1 MRENLGRPQ
10 PSSVVDYNQALAA
23 EMIALA
29 EVYESGFASAYEPW
43 LFRQFDERDIR
54 RAQSLR
60 YAAWRIHQLPS
71 SSTIFI
77 RDEASLAQVL
87 FEESSIVCT
96 GEFRGADVQNGLT
109 DSADAPYS
117 AQAEFADPPYLK
129 LFQRTPTARV
139 IFFDVLP
146 AVREFA
152 SLWGN
157 SVVMGRPLEQLLEL
171 RTFHD
176 ERAAQALTL
185 FHCVWHAK
193 RIRAMQWYHAGC
205 RSLEEVAS
213 RCRLVD
219 KRFQLGILYF
229 DDFRLLVPY
238 GEVAAITSIFA
249 SASTEIDADLS
260 VIPVGALRRNHQ
272 ECCDIDLIVT
282 GERETLH
289 PDGERHGTLKALIK
303 LLRERHFI
311 TDEAVPIETAIQRLE
326 RIRESEAY
334 MVAHMGLLPDERAE
348 QHLRADWAAA
358 VAAPIS
364 YRSAGG
370 DSSATS
376 VVSGP
381 PAVAARIAHAAEDSP
396 STNSGHAPLAEVMS
410 GVLASAGEYR
420 GAAPAT
426 METQSPISYW
436 WATHLHEDELDIED
450 EVTWSGVVR
459 LAGKPHRR
467 VDIYVVEKEELPWA
481 LIYHTGSRA
490 FVNAVSRHA
499 RRRGLYLSA
508 RGIRVLGRAPEWAA
522 AAAGAAPTPSMA
534 SATEEVAPEATAK
547 AQSVAM
553 DCTDVET
560 ESDFMERFRN
570 VHTERDAFH
579 ALGLRYREPAEREH
593 ADDVLLLNDSASTHS

>member
-1 MRENLGRPQ
+1 
-10 PSSVVDYNQALAA
+10 
-23 EMIALA
+23 MIALA
-29 EVYESGFASAYEPW
+29 EVYESGLASAYEPW
-43 LFRQFDERDIR
+43 LFRQFDERDMR

-60 YAAWRIHQLPS
+60 YAAWRIRQLPNNCP
-71 SSTIFI
+71 IFV
-77 RDEASLAQVL
+77 RDEMSLAQALFDEASLTLSCAL
-87 FEESSIVCT
+87 
-96 GEFRGADVQNGLT
+96 RGTENQNGMTGDVDAAAGVET
-109 DSADAPYS
+109 DSI
-117 AQAEFADPPYLK
+117 EPPYLK

-146 AVREFA
+146 VVREFA

-157 SVVMGRPLEQLLEL
+157 SVVMGRPLEHLLEL
-171 RTFHD
+171 CTFHD
-176 ERAAQALTL
+176 EHAAQALTL

-193 RIRAMQWYHAGC
+193 RTRAMQWYHAGC

-213 RCRLVD
+213 RCRLID

-272 ECCDIDLIVT
+272 ECSDIDLIVT
-282 GERETLH
+282 GERATLH
-289 PDGERHGTLKALIK
+289 PDGEHHGTLKALIK

-311 TDEAVPIETAIQRLE
+311 TDEAISIETAIQRLE

-334 MVAHMGLLPDERAE
+334 MVAHMGLLPDERTE
-348 QHLRADWAAA
+348 QHLRVDWAAA
-358 VAAPIS
+358 SAPPAS
-364 YRSAGG
+364 CQTGG
-370 DSSATS
+370 GNSSAAS

-381 PAVAARIAHAAEDSP
+381 PAVAALMTPAAEDLP
-396 STNSGHAPLAEVMS
+396 SLSSGQLPFMETMS
-410 GVLASAGEYR
+410 SAHASATELP
-420 GAAPAT
+420 GALSTPIE
-426 METQSPISYW
+426 MQSPMAYW
-436 WATHLHEDELDIED
+436 WATHLHDDELDIED

-481 LIYHTGSRA
+481 LICYTGSRE
-490 FVNAVSRHA
+490 FVNAVARHA

-508 RGIRVLGRAPEWAA
+508 RGIRFLGHVSDSAVTSSEPGSGAAFAPETTSDAA
-522 AAAGAAPTPSMA
+522 AR
-534 SATEEVAPEATAK
+534 
-547 AQSVAM
+547 AQSAAM
-553 DCTDVET
+553 DCTDMET

-579 ALGLRYREPAEREH
+579 VLGLRYREPTEREH
-593 ADDVLLLNDSASTHS
+593 ADDVLLLGESAALLS